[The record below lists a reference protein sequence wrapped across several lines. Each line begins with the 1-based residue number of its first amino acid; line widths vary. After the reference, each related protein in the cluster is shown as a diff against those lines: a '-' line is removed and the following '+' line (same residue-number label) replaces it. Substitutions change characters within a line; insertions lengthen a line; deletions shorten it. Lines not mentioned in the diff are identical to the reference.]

1 MRKSHA
7 TKTIHTK
14 QNYRVIF
21 NLLFKVSV
29 FLNFA
34 HKLQCYVQL
43 CLLFIFGESV
53 TIEIENLK
61 KKITFPPSPL
71 IFWVMPPLL
80 SILLLSFPMFFL
92 PLLFPLS
99 FSFPILPT
107 DSYSQTSTQTWW
119 GSFCM
124 NPNRTLNECGVGI
137 RRRAPFP
144 HNFVYSIWEGAYII
158 LFFS

>member
-7 TKTIHTK
+7 TKTKHTK

-34 HKLQCYVQL
+34 HKLQCCVEL

-61 KKITFPPSPL
+61 KKNHLSSLSLDFLSYAPLALYTPPLFSHVLPSSAFFIVFFFSCSTNRL
-71 IFWVMPPLL
+71 IFSDFHPNMMG
-80 SILLLSFPMFFL
+80 IFL
-92 PLLFPLS
+92 YES
-99 FSFPILPT
+99 EQNT
-107 DSYSQTSTQTWW
+107 
-119 GSFCM
+119 
-124 NPNRTLNECGVGI
+124 E
-137 RRRAPFP
+137 
-144 HNFVYSIWEGAYII
+144 
-158 LFFS
+158 